1 MVAISLFSGT
11 GEIAVKQ
18 NKDHTQI
25 MQDFRVRK
33 SRQVRAIAAALLLI
47 IFLAVIYNRP
57 GPFGNLSK
65 NTIFSIQA
73 MVIAV
78 FFGFTSVNWRC
89 PSCNK
94 YLGRDINKLGCR
106 KCGTR
111 FQ

>member
-1 MVAISLFSGT
+1 MAQ
-11 GEIAVKQ
+11 K
-18 NKDHTQI
+18 KDHNQI
-25 MQDFRVRK
+25 VQDFRLRRL
-33 SRQVRAIAAALLLI
+33 RQIRAIAAAMLLI

-65 NTIFSIQA
+65 NTIFSLQV
-73 MVIAV
+73 MVIAA

-94 YLGRDINKLGCR
+94 YLGRNINKQGCR

-111 FQ
+111 LM

>member
-1 MVAISLFSGT
+1 MT
-11 GEIAVKQ
+11 QK
-18 NKDHTQI
+18 KDHNQI
-25 MQDFRVRK
+25 MQDFKVRK
-33 SRQVRAIAAALLLI
+33 SRQIRAIAAALLLI

-57 GPFGNLSK
+57 GPFGNISK
-65 NTIFSIQA
+65 NAIFSIQV
-73 MVIAV
+73 MVIAA
-78 FFGFTSVNWRC
+78 FIGFTSVNWRC